1 MRSSSRFLMP
11 ILFLC
16 PCALY
21 SAVLEDYVAQR
32 DPAYSWRIVASSPQ
46 DTTFTRA
53 YTLELTSQQWR
64 SAAEVDATQVTWKHR
79 VHVAVP
85 GLDWLLGSTK
95 DTALILINGGDRDDP
110 LPEMDPQLRL
120 LAAGT
125 RSIVVD
131 LRAVPNQ
138 PLRFADESRSRSE
151 DEIIAYSWDRFFTHG
166 DPNWPLQ
173 LPMVKSVVA
182 CMDAVQE
189 SVAQHTDKTVNH
201 FVLTGGSKRG
211 WTAWLTAAVDERVTA
226 IAPIV
231 SDLVNMPRSFAHH
244 WACYGFWAEAL
255 YPYEEMGVFAWIDSP
270 RADVLMDIVD
280 PYRYLERLTLPKF
293 LIVAAG
299 DDFFVS
305 DSAQFYVQDLPGE
318 THLRVVPNTNHY
330 LEGAVD
336 SVFNSLAPYY
346 DAFLNER
353 ARPVFDWTVAADGA
367 LTVATT
373 TPPKTVTLWQSSNPL
388 ERDFRLAT
396 TGANWVSSVLD
407 DQGEGVYVGQVP
419 MPASGWTACF
429 VELIFDGPR
438 IGTEV
443 FDYTFTTEIVV
454 VPQDRPFETDFNR
467 DRITGPA
474 DLTVFCG
481 NWLTENAYRDIWP
494 RRGGDGLVNLMDFAL
509 LGAHWGPR
517 Q

>member
-1 MRSSSRFLMP
+1 MLRSSGRLLVMMGFLFSLP
-11 ILFLC
+11 VY
-16 PCALY
+16 A
-21 SAVLEDYVAQR
+21 SVLDDYVAQR
-32 DPAYSWRIVASSPQ
+32 DPVYSWRIVASYPQ

-64 SAAEVDATQVTWKHR
+64 NDAEVEATQVAWKHW
-79 VHVAVP
+79 VNVAVP
-85 GLDWLLGSTK
+85 ELDWLLGSTK
-95 DTALILINGGDRDDP
+95 DTALILINGGDSDDP

-131 LRAVPNQ
+131 LRGVPNQ

-151 DEIIAYSWDRFFTHG
+151 DEIIAYSWDKFFTSG

-173 LPMVKSVVA
+173 LPMVKSVKA

-189 SVAQHTDKTVNH
+189 SVAQNTDKTVNH

-211 WTAWLTAAVDERVTA
+211 WTAWLTAAVDERVAA
-226 IAPIV
+226 IAPVV

-255 YPYEEMGVFAWIDSP
+255 TPYEEMGIFEWIDSDQ
-270 RADVLMDIVD
+270 AEALMDIVD
-280 PYRYLERLTLPKF
+280 PYRYLERLAVPKY
-293 LIVAAG
+293 LVIAAG

-305 DSAQFYVQDLPGE
+305 DSARFYVRDLPGE

-330 LEGAVD
+330 LEGVMD

-346 DAFLNER
+346 DAFLHNQT
-353 ARPVFDWTVAADGA
+353 RPSFDWTVAADGTI
-367 LTVATT
+367 TVETA
-373 TPPKTVTLWQSSNPL
+373 TPPKAVTLWQISNPL

-396 TGANWVSSVLD
+396 TGAHWASTPLI

-419 MPASGWTACF
+419 TPIEGWTAAF
-429 VELIFDGPR
+429 VELVFDGR
-438 IGTEV
+438 RLGTQV
-443 FDYTFTTEIVV
+443 FDYTFSTEVVV
-454 VPQDRPFETDFNR
+454 VPRQRPFETDFNR
-467 DRITGPA
+467 DRTTGPG
-474 DLTVFCG
+474 DLTVFSE
-481 NWLTENAYRDIWP
+481 NWLTNNAYRDIWP
-494 RRGGDGLVNLMDFAL
+494 RRSGDDLVNLKDFAL
-509 LGAHWGPR
+509 LGAHWGP
-517 Q
+517 